1 MSTRAGLQS
10 RGPTGE
16 AGEGERTREAPG
28 VCHLQAN
35 FGFEALIWSNVSP
48 FFADLSKVYAKKY
61 RTLWLFSELRALRP
75 LGFMGRNSYPFLADL
90 RARCGQSCI
99 LGGNR
104 S

>member
-1 MSTRAGLQS
+1 MSL
-10 RGPTGE
+10 
-16 AGEGERTREAPG
+16 AGE
-28 VCHLQAN
+28 

-90 RARCGQSCI
+90 RVSWGLS
-99 LGGNR
+99 
-104 S
+104 